1 MKHFQTICW
10 AFVVG
15 VFLWSGPVAG
25 RINLDGNDAFKAKV
39 NACLE
44 QYRNMG
50 GDFTSVVDGL
60 KNSGRTHVI
69 QDTGTDGSK
78 TMKNQSSPDSDNDA
92 QSMAAGGTGRGSGS
106 KIGVDPN
113 YTGNLSG
120 GVAAQFCATL
130 LHEMS
135 HSLETDQG
143 KLDRREDATTHIR
156 HTETNA
162 TTLENN
168 FRANQGLPQR
178 PQYGRNNLPASAF
191 TYPKAALEAER
202 DRIVGL
208 INGSNAALAKLEA
221 SKTQAAEQATKA
233 KQFLQQLKDLKVN
246 VTAAGERTEQAKQLM
261 APIEQAVAAVRQ
273 GIQQLEPFNDPVLD
287 AASQVCQ
294 LMEYYGKEPKDP
306 QMLTAAKF
314 QLQQA
319 EAAFTQL
326 KQQSGEVAKALQA
339 ASQQANAA
347 DQQLQTLFKGVSD
360 EDKKALAAVTK
371 LKADL
376 KTAASAAQTAATKA
390 KEQEAGVLTPVGEAK
405 TAAAAFTARV
415 DALTGTFASDGVK
428 VAELGAMKTALA
440 TALTTL
446 KDAQVPTTV
455 AEAATAAE
463 DAQKAATEGAS
474 LHSDLEQAA
483 QGPKPKELVK
493 AVTEEMAASTRKVAA
508 TEKELIKARNCLK
521 NGVGKV
527 SLGGT
532 VTDKKTGKPIGGATV
547 NVTGGV
553 SSSTTTS
560 AAGGFSVGGV
570 ELNMQLRVTASAAG
584 YQGHF
589 KELKVTSE
597 NPHVGIAL
605 EPKCATG
612 DAGSSNLDEGC
623 APAALSGTVVDKDT
637 GRPIAGASV
646 EVGGQALTTSASGG
660 FKAEGLMLNEVLTV
674 SASAKGYATLSRPVK
689 LGEPETA
696 ISLGLSPRIDAMI
709 IAFRPPDPGSSQ
721 AVFVTVSVVPRRA
734 NVLIRARVFGTDR
747 YFAEHVLS
755 TNANGEISFVVPG
768 GAQGVKDMI
777 IAHLVGYDLEVTDGY
792 VF

>member
-10 AFVVG
+10 MVVAG
-15 VFLWSGPVAG
+15 ALVWCPMVAG
-25 RINLDGNDAFKAKV
+25 RVQPDGNDAFKAKV

-44 QYRNMG
+44 QYRNLG
-50 GDFTSVVDGL
+50 GDFANVATTLERSA
-60 KNSGRTHVI
+60 RTHVI
-69 QDTGTDGSK
+69 QDTGADGTK
-78 TMKNQSSPDSDNDA
+78 TLKNNSAPDNRNDA
-92 QSMAAGGTGRGSGS
+92 RPVATGGTGAGSGS

-113 YTGNLSG
+113 FTGNLSG

-130 LHEMS
+130 LHEMV
-135 HSLETDQG
+135 HSLEADQG
-143 KLDRREDATTHIR
+143 KLDQRKDAATHIN
-156 HTETNA
+156 HTEVNA

-168 FRANQGLPQR
+168 FRANTGLTQR
-178 PQYGRNNLPASAF
+178 PQYGNNNLPATAF

-221 SKTQAAEQATKA
+221 FKTQAAEQATKA

-246 VTAAGERTEQAKQLM
+246 VSAASDRTEQAKQLM
-261 APIEQAVAAVRQ
+261 APVEQAVAAVRK
-273 GIQQLEPFNDPVLD
+273 GIQQLGPFNDPVLD

-339 ASQQANAA
+339 TSQQANAA
-347 DQQLQTLFKGVSD
+347 DQQLQTLFNGASD
-360 EDKKALAAVTK
+360 EDKKALATVTK

-376 KTAASAAQTAATKA
+376 KASATAAQTAATKA
-390 KEQEAGVLTPVGEAK
+390 KEQEAGVLTPAGEAK
-405 TAAAAFTARV
+405 TAAAAFAARV
-415 DALTGTFASDGVK
+415 DALIGTFASDGVK
-428 VAELGAMKTALA
+428 VAELSAMKLAVTA
-440 TALTTL
+440 ALTTL
-446 KDAQVPTTV
+446 SDAQVPAV
-455 AEAATAAE
+455 LAEATTSGE

-493 AVTEEMAASTRKVAA
+493 AVTEEMSASTQKTAT

-521 NGVGKV
+521 DGVGKI

-532 VTDKKTGKPIGGATV
+532 VTDKKTGKPIGGASV

-560 AAGGFSVGGV
+560 AGGGFSVGGV
-570 ELNMQLRVTASAAG
+570 ELNMQLRVTVSAAG

-589 KELKVTSE
+589 KEVKVTSE
-597 NPHVGIAL
+597 NPQVGIAL
-605 EPKCATG
+605 EPKCASG
-612 DAGSSNLDEGC
+612 DAGASNLDEGC

-637 GRPIAGASV
+637 GQPIAGASV
-646 EVGGQALTTSASGG
+646 EVGGQTLVTSASGG
-660 FKAEGLMLNEVLTV
+660 FKAEGLALEEVVTV
-674 SASAKGYATLSRPVK
+674 SASAKGYATLARPVK

-696 ISLGLSPRIDAMI
+696 ISLALSPRIDAMI

-768 GAQGVKDMI
+768 GAQGVKDTI
-777 IAHLVGYDLEVTDGY
+777 FAQPVGYDLEVTDGY